1 MDVLASRFDDQ
12 SDIKLL
18 ITNIVHNISFVM
30 DTLYDLREFFFTR
43 SQERADNSIQ
53 GSYDAGYGAGRLIYY
68 LIADNELAKQ
78 VDPAEGMDIDLSL
91 FGLED

>member
-1 MDVLASRFDDQ
+1 
-12 SDIKLL
+12 
-18 ITNIVHNISFVM
+18 M

-91 FGLED
+91 FGLDDQTEEQAETPTEEEEETQEANDTGIILL